1 MTLFAETIVILAV
14 LIVPLTIA
22 AVVILYSGVEEP
34 ERDNVIAAAVDADYD
49 TIPVTNLSWRPDPI
63 WYLEL
68 TNINSGLRIGKRFQ
82 RELTLGRFVGTGEQS
97 HMLYLDRNNTISRRH
112 VRAVVYDEGVAV
124 ENLSSVNVTRL
135 NGKKLLS
142 PNWLRYR
149 DNLEI
154 GDETYIVTA
163 VSRVA

>member
-1 MTLFAETIVILAV
+1 MVVFAEIMLILTV
-14 LIVPLTIA
+14 MVVPIA
-22 AVVILYSGVEEP
+22 IAVVFVLYPAEP
-34 ERDNVIAAAVDADYD
+34 QQGEDYYYRPEYEYD
-49 TIPVTNLSWRPDPI
+49 TVPVSGPSWRPDPI

-68 TNINSGLRIGKRFQ
+68 TNVNSGLRVGKRFQ
-82 RELTLGRFVGTGEQS
+82 RELTLGRFMGTGEQA
-97 HMLYLDRNNTISRRH
+97 HMLYLDENNTISKRQAK
-112 VRAVVYDEGVAV
+112 AVVYDAGVV
-124 ENLSSVNVTRL
+124 LENLSAVNITRL

-142 PNWLRYR
+142 PDWIRYR

>member
-1 MTLFAETIVILAV
+1 MVVFAEIMLILTV
-14 LIVPLTIA
+14 MVVPIA
-22 AVVILYSGVEEP
+22 IAVVFVLYPAELQQGEDYYYRP
-34 ERDNVIAAAVDADYD
+34 EYEYD
-49 TIPVTNLSWRPDPI
+49 TVPVSGPSWRPDPI

-68 TNINSGLRIGKRFQ
+68 TNVNSGLRVGKRFQ
-82 RELTLGRFVGTGEQS
+82 RELTLGRFMGTGEQA
-97 HMLYLDRNNTISRRH
+97 HMLYLDENNTISKRQAK
-112 VRAVVYDEGVAV
+112 AVVYDAGVV
-124 ENLSSVNVTRL
+124 LENLSAVNITRL

-142 PNWLRYR
+142 PDWIRYR

>member
-1 MTLFAETIVILAV
+1 MVVFAEIIVILTV
-14 LIVPLTIA
+14 MVVPIA
-22 AVVILYSGVEEP
+22 IAVVFILYPVEPQQGEEFYYRP
-34 ERDNVIAAAVDADYD
+34 EYEYD
-49 TIPVTNLSWRPDPI
+49 TVPVSGPSWRPDPI

-68 TNINSGLRIGKRFQ
+68 TNVNSGLRVGKRFQ
-82 RELTLGRFVGTGEQS
+82 RELTLGRFMGTGEQA
-97 HMLYLDRNNTISRRH
+97 HMLYLDENNTISKRQAK
-112 VRAVVYDEGVAV
+112 AVVYDAGVV
-124 ENLSSVNVTRL
+124 LENLSTVNITRL

-142 PNWLRYR
+142 PDWIRYR

>member
-1 MTLFAETIVILAV
+1 MVVFAEIMIILTAM
-14 LIVPLTIA
+14 IVPIA
-22 AVVILYSGVEEP
+22 IAIVFVLYPAEQQYQDDYYYGAGYE
-34 ERDNVIAAAVDADYD
+34 YD
-49 TIPVTNLSWRPDPI
+49 TMTVSGPTWRPDPI

-68 TNINSGLRIGKRFQ
+68 TNVNSGLRIGKRFQ
-82 RELTLGRFVGTGEQS
+82 RELTLGRFMGTGEQA
-97 HMLYLDRNNTISRRH
+97 HMLYLDENNTISKRQAK
-112 VRAVVYDEGVAV
+112 AVVYDAGVV
-124 ENLSSVNVTRL
+124 LENLSTVNITRL

-142 PNWLRYR
+142 PDWIKYR

>member
-1 MTLFAETIVILAV
+1 MVVFAEIMVILTV
-14 LIVPLTIA
+14 MVVPIA
-22 AVVILYSGVEEP
+22 IAVVFILYPAEPQQGEEFYYRP
-34 ERDNVIAAAVDADYD
+34 EYEYD
-49 TIPVTNLSWRPDPI
+49 TVPVSGPSWRPDPI

-68 TNINSGLRIGKRFQ
+68 TNVNSGLRVGKRFQ
-82 RELTLGRFVGTGEQS
+82 RELTLGRFMGTGEQA
-97 HMLYLDRNNTISRRH
+97 HMLYLDENNTISKRQAK
-112 VRAVVYDEGVAV
+112 AVVYDAGVV
-124 ENLSSVNVTRL
+124 LENLSTVNITRL

-142 PNWLRYR
+142 PDWIRYR

>member
-1 MTLFAETIVILAV
+1 MVVFAEIMVILTV
-14 LIVPLTIA
+14 MVVPIA
-22 AVVILYSGVEEP
+22 IAVVFVLYPAEPQQGEEFYYRP
-34 ERDNVIAAAVDADYD
+34 EYEYD
-49 TIPVTNLSWRPDPI
+49 TVPVSGPSWRPDPI

-68 TNINSGLRIGKRFQ
+68 TNVNSGLRVGKRFQ
-82 RELTLGRFVGTGEQS
+82 RELTLGRFMGTGEQA
-97 HMLYLDRNNTISRRH
+97 HMLYLDENNTISKRQAK
-112 VRAVVYDEGVAV
+112 AVVYDAGVV
-124 ENLSSVNVTRL
+124 LENLSTVNITRL

-142 PNWLRYR
+142 PDWIRYR

>member
-1 MTLFAETIVILAV
+1 MVIFAEVMVALTILMIPLAITLV
-14 LIVPLTIA
+14 LI
-22 AVVILYSGVEEP
+22 LYPRGNEQEANSNSTATEE
-34 ERDNVIAAAVDADYD
+34 NYTV
-49 TIPVTNLSWRPDPI
+49 PVTNLSWRPDPI

-68 TNINSGLRIGKRFQ
+68 TNVKSGMRVGKRFQ

-97 HMLYLDRNNTISRRH
+97 HMLYLDKNNTISRRQ
-112 VRAVVYDEGVAV
+112 AKAIVYDGGVAV
-124 ENLSSVNVTRL
+124 ENLSTINVTRL
-135 NGKKLLS
+135 NGRQLLS

>member
-1 MTLFAETIVILAV
+1 MVVFALYPAEPQQGEEFYYRPEYEDDT
-14 LIVPLTIA
+14 VP
-22 AVVILYSGVEEP
+22 VSGP
-34 ERDNVIAAAVDADYD
+34 
-49 TIPVTNLSWRPDPI
+49 SWRPDPI

-68 TNINSGLRIGKRFQ
+68 TNVNSGLRVGKRFQ
-82 RELTLGRFVGTGEQS
+82 RELTLGRFMGTGEQA
-97 HMLYLDRNNTISRRH
+97 HMLYLDENNTISKRQAK
-112 VRAVVYDEGVAV
+112 AVVYDAGVV
-124 ENLSSVNVTRL
+124 LENLSTVNITRL

-142 PNWLRYR
+142 PDWIRYR

>member
-1 MTLFAETIVILAV
+1 MVVFAEIMVILTV
-14 LIVPLTIA
+14 MVVPIA
-22 AVVILYSGVEEP
+22 IAVVFVLYPAEPQQGEEFNYRP
-34 ERDNVIAAAVDADYD
+34 EYEYD
-49 TIPVTNLSWRPDPI
+49 TVPVSGPSWRPDPI

-68 TNINSGLRIGKRFQ
+68 TNVNSGLRVGKRFQ
-82 RELTLGRFVGTGEQS
+82 RELTLGRFMGTGEQA
-97 HMLYLDRNNTISRRH
+97 HMLYLDENNTISKRQAK
-112 VRAVVYDEGVAV
+112 AVVYDAGVV
-124 ENLSSVNVTRL
+124 LENLSTVNITRL

-142 PNWLRYR
+142 PDWIRYR

>member
-1 MTLFAETIVILAV
+1 MVVFAEIMVILTV
-14 LIVPLTIA
+14 MVVPIA
-22 AVVILYSGVEEP
+22 IAVVFILYPVEPQQGEEFYYRP
-34 ERDNVIAAAVDADYD
+34 EYEYD
-49 TIPVTNLSWRPDPI
+49 TVPVSGPSWRPDPI

-68 TNINSGLRIGKRFQ
+68 TNVNSGLRVGKRFQ
-82 RELTLGRFVGTGEQS
+82 RELTLGRFMGTGEQA
-97 HMLYLDRNNTISRRH
+97 HMLYLDENNTISKRQAK
-112 VRAVVYDEGVAV
+112 AVVYDAGVV
-124 ENLSSVNVTRL
+124 LENLSTVNITRL

-142 PNWLRYR
+142 PDWIRYR

>member
-1 MTLFAETIVILAV
+1 
-14 LIVPLTIA
+14 
-22 AVVILYSGVEEP
+22 
-34 ERDNVIAAAVDADYD
+34 
-49 TIPVTNLSWRPDPI
+49 
-63 WYLEL
+63 
-68 TNINSGLRIGKRFQ
+68 
-82 RELTLGRFVGTGEQS
+82 
-97 HMLYLDRNNTISRRH
+97 MLYLDRNNTISRRH

>member
-1 MTLFAETIVILAV
+1 MLVFAEIMVILTV
-14 LIVPLTIA
+14 MVVPIA
-22 AVVILYSGVEEP
+22 IAVVFILYPAEPQQGEEFYYRP
-34 ERDNVIAAAVDADYD
+34 EYEYD
-49 TIPVTNLSWRPDPI
+49 TVPVSGPSWRPDPI

-68 TNINSGLRIGKRFQ
+68 TNVNSGLRVGKRFQ
-82 RELTLGRFVGTGEQS
+82 RELTLGRFMGTGEQA
-97 HMLYLDRNNTISRRH
+97 HMLYLDENNTISKRQAK
-112 VRAVVYDEGVAV
+112 AVVYDAGVV
-124 ENLSSVNVTRL
+124 LENLSTVNITRL

-142 PNWLRYR
+142 PDWIRYR

>member
-1 MTLFAETIVILAV
+1 MFAEIMVILTV
-14 LIVPLTIA
+14 MVVPIA
-22 AVVILYSGVEEP
+22 IAVVFILYPAEPQQGEEFYYRP
-34 ERDNVIAAAVDADYD
+34 EYEYD
-49 TIPVTNLSWRPDPI
+49 TVPVSGPSWRPDPI

-68 TNINSGLRIGKRFQ
+68 TNVNSGLRVGKRFQ
-82 RELTLGRFVGTGEQS
+82 RELTLGRFMGTGEQA
-97 HMLYLDRNNTISRRH
+97 HMLYLDENNTISKRQAK
-112 VRAVVYDEGVAV
+112 AVVYDAGVV
-124 ENLSSVNVTRL
+124 LENLSTVNITRL

-142 PNWLRYR
+142 PDWIRYR